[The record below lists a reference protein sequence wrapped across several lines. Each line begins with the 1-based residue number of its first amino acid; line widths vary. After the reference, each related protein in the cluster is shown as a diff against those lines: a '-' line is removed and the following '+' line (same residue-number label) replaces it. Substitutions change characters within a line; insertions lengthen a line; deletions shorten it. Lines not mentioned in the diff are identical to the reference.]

1 MAKIEISSHEIVRLA
16 YKFAQKEVEE
26 YLESFEAE
34 KDSFKFTVN
43 PDNIPVV
50 NFGIPLKLQ
59 FLGYKENALLIQAEL
74 NSSFTPMNFMVNGVI
89 KAIQKLFVK
98 DDIVDG
104 VILDG
109 NIAHIYVN
117 KFLDGQ
123 AIIADIRSDEDV
135 FTVVAEV

>member
-1 MAKIEISSHEIVRLA
+1 MAKIEISSHEIVKLA

-26 YLESFEAE
+26 YLDSFEAE

-59 FLGYKENALLIQAEL
+59 FLGYKENALIIQAEL
-74 NSSFTPMNFMVNGVI
+74 DASFAPVNFIINGLV
-89 KAIQKLFVK
+89 KAIQKLFIKDEIVEGVK
-98 DDIVDG
+98 
-104 VILDG
+104 LNG
-109 NIAHIYVN
+109 NVAHIYVN
-117 KFLDGQ
+117 QFLDGQ
-123 AIIADIRSDEDV
+123 ALIVDIRSDEDV